1 MWPLTLAIGEEKPK
15 SLPLLQD
22 RGKGHP
28 VPTLVAWPVGRKV
41 TLQAIFLAEPG
52 TELHPSVCSMAT
64 LTASFQSQR
73 VERG

>member
-1 MWPLTLAIGEEKPK
+1 MATHTCHRGRKTKELSPVAG
-15 SLPLLQD
+15 Q
-22 RGKGHP
+22 GKGSP
-28 VPTLVAWPVGRKV
+28 SPNSGCLACRRKV
-41 TLQAIFLAEPG
+41 TLRAIFLAEPG